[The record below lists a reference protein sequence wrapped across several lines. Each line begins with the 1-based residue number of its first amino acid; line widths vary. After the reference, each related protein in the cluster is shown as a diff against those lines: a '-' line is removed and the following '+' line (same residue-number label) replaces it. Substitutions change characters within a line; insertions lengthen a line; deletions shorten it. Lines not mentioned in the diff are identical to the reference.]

1 MSERDLNGDALFGVC
16 VALFGLRVCSCL
28 DCLFARCSAALASFV
43 CFVFFCFF
51 CLFCV
56 LFSCF
61 LSIASSHDAQQPP
74 HQLAERLARV
84 SQAHREELGGGAL
97 RARGV
102 ERVRHPR
109 RLQPERREVVR
120 PEGEAAQ
127 LAEPLHEHLERR
139 VDLRDWG
146 EIGGRSWR
154 EIAEAIGDQI
164 YSFFI
169 CLGGWSMR
177 AGDE

>member
-1 MSERDLNGDALFGVC
+1 M
-16 VALFGLRVCSCL
+16 
-28 DCLFARCSAALASFV
+28 
-43 CFVFFCFF
+43 
-51 CLFCV
+51 

-61 LSIASSHDAQQPP
+61 LSIASSHDAQQPA

-84 SQAHREELGGGAL
+84 PQAHREELGGGAL

-127 LAEPLHEHLERR
+127 LAETLHEHLERR

-146 EIGGRSWR
+146 EIGVRWWR
-154 EIAEAIGDQI
+154 EIAEAMRDQI
-164 YSFFI
+164 YAFFLFI
-169 CLGGWSMR
+169 YLDWRDIVEGDCG
-177 AGDE
+177 GDEGSDLFCFFSISEVGRCVQVMSDSHLKRRTCIKSHTCIYT

>member
-1 MSERDLNGDALFGVC
+1 MCVLLCLAFVCALVSIASSHDAQQPSHL
-16 VALFGLRVCSCL
+16 
-28 DCLFARCSAALASFV
+28 FV

-84 SQAHREELGGGAL
+84 PQAHREELGGGAL

-127 LAEPLHEHLERR
+127 LAETLHEHLERR

-146 EIGGRSWR
+146 EIGWRSWR

-164 YSFFI
+164 FFFYLFGRLVDA
-169 CLGGWSMR
+169 CR
-177 AGDE
+177 